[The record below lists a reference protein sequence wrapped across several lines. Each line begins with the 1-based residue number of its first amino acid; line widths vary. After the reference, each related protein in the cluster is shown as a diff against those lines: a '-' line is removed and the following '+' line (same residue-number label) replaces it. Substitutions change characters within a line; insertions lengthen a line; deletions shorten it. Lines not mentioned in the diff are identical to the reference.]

1 MNWGRQLGPEKSAE
15 RGPEELE
22 RRPRKG
28 KGRWQLVGREK
39 RKDVLAVALSA
50 KKGARGV
57 IHKAPS
63 VLRSEHSEESAQLLG
78 GLSGEKTS
86 PYTF

>member
-28 KGRWQLVGREK
+28 KGRWQVVGREK

-50 KKGARGV
+50 EEGGKGHNSQSTECVEVRA
-57 IHKAPS
+57 
-63 VLRSEHSEESAQLLG
+63 
-78 GLSGEKTS
+78 
-86 PYTF
+86 F